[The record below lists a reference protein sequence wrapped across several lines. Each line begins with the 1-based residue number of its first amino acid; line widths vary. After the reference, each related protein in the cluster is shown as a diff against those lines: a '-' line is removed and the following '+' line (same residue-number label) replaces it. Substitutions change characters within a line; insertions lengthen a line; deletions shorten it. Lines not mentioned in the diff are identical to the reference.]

1 MATTVDARAIAAALY
16 DSLVGKALEQLR
28 AAAPTLARSGSLSD
42 TAQRVDAA
50 LPPDALPQVRN
61 FLLGLAKEGLLDQ
74 LPTVIEAFAGFAV
87 GAPAQALDAEVTSAV
102 ALSAAQQAS
111 VVADLRQRYGPE
123 TAVSFATD
131 PTLIGGLIIRVGDQ
145 VLDNSLRTRLS
156 AVQRNMLA
164 S

>member
-28 AAAPTLARSGSLSD
+28 AAAPRLAGPAVGDPVARI
-42 TAQRVDAA
+42 DAA
-50 LPPDALPQVRN
+50 LPADALPQVRN

-74 LPTVIEAFAGFAV
+74 IPQVIEAFAAFAA
-87 GAPAQALDAEVTSAV
+87 GSGQAQALDAAVTSAV
-102 ALSAAQQAS
+102 ELSAAQQEA
-111 VVADLRQRYGPE
+111 VTDDLRKRYGPE
-123 TAVSFATD
+123 TSVSFAVD
-131 PTLIGGLIIRVGDQ
+131 ASLIGGLIIRVGDQ

-156 AVQRNMLA
+156 ALQRNMLA